1 MLKKPKSEEDTAN
14 QQCIVGRIGQW
25 ILKKVTKGKKEE
37 QIPTETLEPES
48 ETAYVNTFESPR
60 LQILCRQV
68 PSANGPEGSAQAT
81 ATSDNSVEP
90 ERIDTTT
97 DDDVNPET
105 TSTTVISLKEL
116 CLTMADSSGGKITDV
131 NDIKHD
137 VANEEPH
144 RLQILCQQAL
154 CANGPEGSAQ
164 ATAPSDS
171 SVESETINKTTDD
184 NVNSETDS
192 TIVVS
197 LKELC
202 MAVVDN
208 TGDKITDVN
217 DSKHDVANDEPHRL
231 QILCQQ
237 ALSANGPEGSA
248 QVITPSDSSVE
259 SESINKTTDDNVNSE
274 TDSTIV
280 VSLKELCM
288 AVVDNTG
295 DKITDVNDIK
305 HGVANDEP
313 HRLQILCQQ
322 ALSANRPEGSAQATA
337 TSDNSV
343 EPERTDTTTDNNAN
357 PETDNTTVISL
368 KELCMAVTDNSGGK
382 ITDVNHIKHDVANEE
397 PHRLQILC
405 QQALCANRPE
415 GSAQATATSD
425 SSDEPQSID
434 KTTDD
439 NVNSETD
446 STIMVSLKEL
456 CMAVVDN
463 TGDKITDVNDIKHDV
478 ANDEPHRLQILCQ
491 QALSANGPEGSAQ
504 VITPSDSSV
513 ESESINKTTDDNVN
527 SETDS
532 TIVVSLKE
540 LCMAVV
546 DNTGDKI
553 TDVNDIKHGVANDEP
568 HRLQILCQQALSA
581 NGPEGSAQVTAT
593 SDNSVEHESTD
604 KTTDNNANPET
615 DNTTVI
621 SLKELCMAVTDNSG
635 GKITDVNDIKHDVAN
650 EEPHRLQILCQQA
663 LCANRPEGAAQATA
677 TSDSSDE
684 PQSIDKTTDDNV
696 NSETDSTIM
705 VSLKELCMAVVDNT
719 GGKITGVNDIKH
731 DVANDEPHRLQIL
744 CQQTLSA
751 NGPEG
756 YAQAIATSDN
766 SVEPESIGKTTENN
780 ANPETDNTTVISLKE
795 LCMAVAVT
803 TGGKIT
809 DVNDIKH
816 DVANEEPHRLQIL
829 CQQALCANRPEGS
842 AQATATSDSSIK
854 PERIDKTTDDNVNSE
869 TDSTIVVSLK
879 ELCMAVV
886 DNTGDKI
893 TYVNDSKHDVA
904 NDEPHRLQIL
914 CQQALSANGPEG
926 SAQVITPSDSSVEP
940 ERIDTTTD
948 DNVNP
953 ETDTNIV
960 LSLKKL
966 CMAETDNTDIKSM
979 DMNDSNQDLDIDDAQ
994 PTDHD
999 CMLDNDEYNQV
1010 SVMSL
1015 KDMCKTALTYPDDL
1029 EYNFDHIKT
1038 DHTDEQESNIKS
1050 DPELDT
1056 ASINSECDCA
1066 VLISLIQ
1073 MCTKEVN
1080 NADTNI
1086 DDKETGNDAELIT
1099 KGANQ
1104 LGFAS
1109 EETLSEK
1116 PTEKKTKLN
1125 KIDMKPKHKQ
1135 ITVMSL
1141 KNMCEAAIKYA
1152 DDSEHFINTK
1162 TDDPYEKHSNGISD
1176 AEPDTASIGSESEGG
1191 VLMTLIQLY
1200 TEVISNAEEKITT
1213 NADDKYSA
1221 KDIKLHPK
1229 DVNHECD
1236 AKKLMSLKDICT
1248 TVVSSAHTADVIGI
1262 KNTDSKTTDTNGSKQ
1277 EFTKEPIE
1285 KKIKLN
1291 EDDMKLEN
1299 DQKLNEDG
1307 MKSEYDKVTVMSLKE
1322 ICKSALTYH
1331 DILKYNTDATKAHHI
1346 NDKLDVDDPE
1356 LDNDNKIFEIDDSIL
1371 MTRSQLCAK
1380 VISNFD
1386 GRNTSDRDAKDIA
1399 NDSKLNTEDM
1409 KLECDDK
1416 RLKSLK
1422 DICEAVIKS
1431 AASRIMVVNGAE
1443 RSSDVATKF
1452 ENTRILKNDA
1462 NDTTAKYLDDKEL
1475 SKSTD
1480 NQQEINLENKL
1491 KYNKSTPKSLKE
1503 LCLMKLGNVDDMKA
1517 SNSGAQKHTNY
1528 EKDQEKSN
1536 HYDINPTTDN
1546 KLYNANFIK
1555 QGNTDT
1561 ECDIIDAKSLKELCT
1576 ITARTTNTDNAK
1588 VRTKDVYPEQDKVQY
1603 EDNKAHDEQNDSD
1616 NLDVSS
1622 KSDTAQVKSLQ
1633 KAFYSVNGNQFDKDF
1648 GMQNIEK
1655 DYVFVKVTD
1664 SMDENCK
1671 TNQYSVEEKSK
1682 CLRDVRS
1689 AASKTFDGT
1698 NTTINEIN
1706 CVYAKRQNKS
1716 KEYGNG
1722 KQDIKSQ
1729 PDKFSEQSEVKSC
1742 IEQFRIAGKFYKTFK
1757 QRQGSKAGLK
1767 RGHDQNKV
1775 KFLQKQQKASSK
1787 DAGDQKIGIRYYKSV
1802 QDSGIQFKLE
1812 EELSQIMIENTK
1824 AIAMT
1829 LKELTNADKGSEKE
1843 FKTEHGYKSTF
1854 NTVYDKNKLRSLTGN
1869 RPVNEII
1876 LENDKAIAMTLKE
1889 LSSAADDNADNMLTR
1904 TCNTTQVQV
1913 NNTNKFNIHESNTL
1927 DLFSGYDPNSPM
1939 TLEELYLKPRRKNDG
1954 VKEDINNILRGQ
1966 AANKDRDGAVDIR
1979 TSMNRFSDM
1988 TDNMQK
1994 HYLLTA
2000 ALLSLMEMC
2009 DKESI
2014 QIKDED
2020 IDQYMTKESDTKKE
2034 CVRELFHLVENLN
2047 KISEATMI
2055 NTTSMDETQEQ
2066 KHANDAVRHQT
2077 HSKEIRKADD
2087 TVWEERA
2094 TDSSMDVEAVNTKN
2108 QFRKTKEIQS
2118 ITDKNLVQTTDQE
2131 TVYGISEIDQ
2141 MKEDALGGFARNK
2154 ENQKN
2159 VCDSNLETDITS
2171 VNDDETDCLKHANK
2185 TNVDKVYKDTQ
2196 THDDIIGISQMD
2208 DTAEKEPIDVMNVNA
2223 DGLQNMEVISAGE
2236 ETNQNVEV
2244 KPSDKKRNKAAKGVN
2259 GKGRDTGQERIM
2271 ENIKTKTAAARTTA
2285 DEAGIEYERDNKTD
2299 KYRTNLEP
2307 EGDSQGNN
2315 QELFL
2320 PVETVCDLMVDTYND
2335 RRYKTK
2341 KKSRNKAR
2349 LQFEIDYQ
2357 INMNGKIIAAKVP
2370 ENLHTLTANEYTLP
2384 DVDEENMKKRKKR
2397 NANSHGAEKAAKD
2410 RKRDKGARQSS
2421 HTLPEQKTGAKLKQN
2436 SRCNEN
2442 ENITLAAVYCDGEYS
2457 LFEIIIYT
2465 TLCKTFKKRRT

>member
-1 MLKKPKSEEDTAN
+1 MVKKAKSEEKDTAN
-14 QQCIVGRIGQW
+14 QQCIVRRIGQW
-25 ILKKVTKGKKEE
+25 ILKKVTRGKKEE

-48 ETAYVNTFESPR
+48 ETVYVNTFESPR

-68 PSANGPEGSAQAT
+68 PSANRTEGSAQAT

-97 DDDVNPET
+97 DDNVNPET
-105 TSTTVISLKEL
+105 NSTTVISLQEFGM
-116 CLTMADSSGGKITDV
+116 TVADSSGGKIT
-131 NDIKHD
+131 
-137 VANEEPH
+137 
-144 RLQILCQQAL
+144 
-154 CANGPEGSAQ
+154 G
-164 ATAPSDS
+164 
-171 SVESETINKTTDD
+171 
-184 NVNSETDS
+184 
-192 TIVVS
+192 
-197 LKELC
+197 
-202 MAVVDN
+202 
-208 TGDKITDVN
+208 VN
-217 DSKHDVANDEPHRL
+217 DSKHDVAN
-231 QILCQQ
+231 
-237 ALSANGPEGSA
+237 A
-248 QVITPSDSSVE
+248 
-259 SESINKTTDDNVNSE
+259 K
-274 TDSTIV
+274 
-280 VSLKELCM
+280 
-288 AVVDNTG
+288 
-295 DKITDVNDIK
+295 
-305 HGVANDEP
+305 P

-337 TSDNSV
+337 TSDSSV
-343 EPERTDTTTDNNAN
+343 E
-357 PETDNTTVISL
+357 S
-368 KELCMAVTDNSGGK
+368 K
-382 ITDVNHIKHDVANEE
+382 
-397 PHRLQILC
+397 
-405 QQALCANRPE
+405 
-415 GSAQATATSD
+415 
-425 SSDEPQSID
+425 SIN

-446 STIMVSLKEL
+446 STIVVSLKKL

-504 VITPSDSSV
+504 V
-513 ESESINKTTDDNVN
+513 
-527 SETDS
+527 
-532 TIVVSLKE
+532 
-540 LCMAVV
+540 
-546 DNTGDKI
+546 
-553 TDVNDIKHGVANDEP
+553 
-568 HRLQILCQQALSA
+568 
-581 NGPEGSAQVTAT
+581 TAT
-593 SDNSVEHESTD
+593 SNNSVEPESID

-650 EEPHRLQILCQQA
+650 DEPHRLQILCQTA
-663 LCANRPEGAAQATA
+663 LSANRPEGSAQAIA
-677 TSDSSDE
+677 TNDNSVE
-684 PQSIDKTTDDNV
+684 PESIDKTTDN
-696 NSETDSTIM
+696 NANPETDNTTVI
-705 VSLKELCMAVVDNT
+705 SLKDLCMAVAVKT
-719 GGKITGVNDIKH
+719 GGKITDVNDIKH

-744 CQQTLSA
+744 CQKALSA
-751 NGPEG
+751 NRPEG
-756 YAQAIATSDN
+756 SAQATATSDS
-766 SVEPESIGKTTENN
+766 SVASESIDKTTDNN

-795 LCMAVAVT
+795 LCMAVAVNS
-803 TGGKIT
+803 GGKIT

-816 DVANEEPHRLQIL
+816 DVANDEPHRLQIL
-829 CQQALCANRPEGS
+829 CQQALSANRPEGS
-842 AQATATSDSSIK
+842 AQATATSDSSVK
-854 PERIDKTTDDNVNSE
+854 PESIDKTTDDNVNSE

-879 ELCMAVV
+879 ELCMTMV

-893 TYVNDSKHDVA
+893 TDVNDSKHDVA

-926 SAQVITPSDSSVEP
+926 SAQVIVPSDSSVEP
-940 ERIDTTTD
+940 ESINTTTD

-953 ETDTNIV
+953 ETDMNIV

-966 CMAETDNTDIKSM
+966 CMAETDNTDSKSM
-979 DMNDSNQDLDIDDAQ
+979 NMNDSNQDLDIDDAQ

-999 CMLDNDEYNQV
+999 CTLDNDEYNQV

-1029 EYNFDHIKT
+1029 EYDFDHIKT

-1066 VLISLIQ
+1066 MLISLIQ

-1080 NADTNI
+1080 NTDTNI

-1104 LGFAS
+1104 QGFAS

-1191 VLMTLIQLY
+1191 VLMTLIQLC

-1248 TVVSSAHTADVIGI
+1248 AVVSSAHTADVIGI

-1277 EFTKEPIE
+1277 EFTKESIE

-1291 EDDMKLEN
+1291 EDDMKSKN

-1307 MKSEYDKVTVMSLKE
+1307 MKSEYDKVAVMSLKE

-1346 NDKLDVDDPE
+1346 NNKLDVDDPE

-1409 KLECDDK
+1409 KFEYDDK

-1443 RSSDVATKF
+1443 RNSDVATKF
-1452 ENTRILKNDA
+1452 ENTRILSWKNDA

-1491 KYNKSTPKSLKE
+1491 KYNNSTPKSLKE

-1517 SNSGAQKHTNY
+1517 SNSGAQKDTNY

-1588 VRTKDVYPEQDKVQY
+1588 VSTKDVYQEQDKVQY
-1603 EDNKAHDEQNDSD
+1603 EDNKAHDEPNDSD

-1622 KSDTAQVKSLQ
+1622 KFDTAQVKSLQ

-1655 DYVFVKVTD
+1655 DYVFVKVTN

-1729 PDKFSEQSEVKSC
+1729 PDKLSEQSEVKSC

-1767 RGHDQNKV
+1767 RGRDQNKV

-1829 LKELTNADKGSEKE
+1829 LKELSNADKGSEKE
-1843 FKTEHGYKSTF
+1843 FKTEHDYKSTI

-1889 LSSAADDNADNMLTR
+1889 LSSTADDNADNMLTR

-1927 DLFSGYDPNSPM
+1927 DLFSGYDPHSPM
-1939 TLEELYLKPRRKNDG
+1939 TLEELHLKARRKNDG
-1954 VKEDINNILRGQ
+1954 VKEDINNIQRGQ
-1966 AANKDRDGAVDIR
+1966 AANKDRDEAVDIC
-1979 TSMNRFSDM
+1979 TSLNRFSDM

-2020 IDQYMTKESDTKKE
+2020 IDQYMKKESDTKKE

-2047 KISEATMI
+2047 KISEATMN
-2055 NTTSMDETQEQ
+2055 NTASMDKKQEQ
-2066 KHANDAVRHQT
+2066 KRANDTVRHQT

-2118 ITDKNLVQTTDQE
+2118 ITDRNLVQTTDQE

-2141 MKEDALGGFARNK
+2141 MKEDDRFKDAHGGFARNK

-2171 VNDDETDCLKHANK
+2171 VNDDETDCLKHAYN
-2185 TNVDKVYKDTQ
+2185 TNIDKVYKDTQ
-2196 THDDIIGISQMD
+2196 THNDIIGISQMD
-2208 DTAEKEPIDVMNVNA
+2208 DTAEKELINVMNVNV
-2223 DGLQNMEVISAGE
+2223 DGLQDMEVISAGE

-2307 EGDSQGNN
+2307 EGDSQDNN

-2384 DVDEENMKKRKKR
+2384 DVDEENMKKRKKK

-2457 LFEIIIYT
+2457 LFESIIYT
-2465 TLCKTFKKRRT
+2465 TLCKMFKKGAPKIFH